1 MHGDMD
7 KKTVKDIQLTG
18 KRVLVR
24 VDYNVP
30 MNDKGEITDFIR
42 IEASLPTLHYLLDQG
57 AAVILM
63 AHLGRPKGKV
73 NPKFTLKPVAEALSQ
88 LIHRPVQ
95 FCPDCVGKDAQDA
108 AAQLRNGDILLLEN
122 LRFHPEE
129 EKNDPHFAQELAA
142 LGDVYVN
149 DGFGVSHRA
158 HASVEAVTH
167 YLPAVAG
174 FLLEKEIAYLGNAVD
189 KPQRPFAAIIGGAK
203 VADKIAVIRSLIK
216 KADVIL
222 IGGGMA
228 NTFLAAKGYNLGK
241 SLVEKESLGIAKDLL
256 AEAAAQKTK
265 MLLPVDLIMAAS
277 FSNEAD
283 HEAED
288 LDALNPDYMALD
300 IGPKTAEL
308 YAQTLAGMKTIVWN
322 GPMGVFEMPNYAE
335 GTRRVAEA
343 MAASDG
349 ITIVGGGDSAA
360 AVKQMGLADKMSHV
374 STGGGASLEYLE
386 GKVLPGLA
394 ALDDLRT
401 PIVAGNWK
409 CHKTVAEAM
418 ELAHQVA
425 HGTEMARAEVVLF
438 PPFTALESVAA
449 MVDEDGIGYGAQDIF
464 YEDEGSYTGA
474 VSGPMIAEIGSRYV
488 LVGHS
493 ERRKFFHETND
504 LVVKK
509 VLAAFRN
516 DLDPVLCVGE
526 DADEHENGSTKDK
539 ILSQLTP
546 VLNVLTD
553 GQIQHLLVAYEPVW
567 AIGSGKSAEVRDAVA
582 AADLIRKAVAEKF
595 GKEAARRVRI
605 LYGGSVTSEN
615 AHAFHEDG
623 IDGVLVGGA
632 SLSAQEFCAIA
643 NTF

>member
-1 MHGDMD
+1 MD

-308 YAQTLAGMKTIVWN
+308 YARTLAGMKTIVWN

-386 GKVLPGLA
+386 GKVLPGLD

>member
-1 MHGDMD
+1 MD
-7 KKTVKDIQLTG
+7 KRTVKDIQLTG

-30 MNDKGEITDFIR
+30 MSDKGEITDFIR

-57 AAVILM
+57 AAVILL

-73 NPKFTLKPVAEALSQ
+73 NPKFSLKPVAEALSQ

-95 FCPDCVGKDAQDA
+95 FCSDCVGKEVQAA

-129 EKNDPHFAQELAA
+129 EKNDPHFAQELAS
-142 LGDVYVN
+142 LGDVFVN

-158 HASVEAVTH
+158 HASVEGITH

-288 LDALNPDYMALD
+288 LDALNPEYMALD

-409 CHKTVAEAM
+409 CHKTVEEAM

-449 MVDEDGIGYGAQDIF
+449 MVDDDGIGYGAQDIF

-493 ERRKFFHETND
+493 ERRKFFHESNEI
-504 LVVKK
+504 VVKK

>member
-1 MHGDMD
+1 MD

-88 LIHRPVQ
+88 LIHRSVQ

>member
-1 MHGDMD
+1 MD

-308 YAQTLAGMKTIVWN
+308 YARTLAGMKTIVWN

-418 ELAHQVA
+418 ELAYQVA

>member
-1 MHGDMD
+1 MD
-7 KKTVKDIQLTG
+7 KRTVKDIQLTG

-57 AAVILM
+57 AAVILL

-73 NPKFTLKPVAEALSQ
+73 NPKFSLKPVAEALSQ

-95 FCPDCVGKDAQDA
+95 FCSDCVGKEAQAA

-129 EKNDPHFAQELAA
+129 EKNDPHFAQELAS
-142 LGDVYVN
+142 LGDVFVN

-158 HASVEAVTH
+158 HASVEGITH

-288 LDALNPDYMALD
+288 LDALNPEYMALD

-409 CHKTVAEAM
+409 CHKTVEEAM

-449 MVDEDGIGYGAQDIF
+449 MVDDDGIGYGAQDIF
-464 YEDEGSYTGA
+464 DEDEGSYTGA

-493 ERRKFFHETND
+493 ERRKFFHESNEI
-504 LVVKK
+504 VVKK

>member
-1 MHGDMD
+1 MD

-73 NPKFTLKPVAEALSQ
+73 NPKFTLKPVAEALSH

-308 YAQTLAGMKTIVWN
+308 YARTLAGMKTIVWN

>member
-1 MHGDMD
+1 MD

-241 SLVEKESLGIAKDLL
+241 SLVEKESMGIAKDLL

>member
-1 MHGDMD
+1 MD
-7 KKTVKDIQLTG
+7 KRTVKDIQLTG

-57 AAVILM
+57 AAVILL

-73 NPKFTLKPVAEALSQ
+73 NPKFSLKPVAEALSQ

-95 FCPDCVGKDAQDA
+95 FCSDCVGKEAQAA

-129 EKNDPHFAQELAA
+129 EKNDPHFAQELAS
-142 LGDVYVN
+142 LGDVFVN

-158 HASVEAVTH
+158 HASVEGITH

-288 LDALNPDYMALD
+288 LDALNPEYMALD

-409 CHKTVAEAM
+409 CHKTVEEAM

-449 MVDEDGIGYGAQDIF
+449 MVDDDGIGYGAQDIF

-493 ERRKFFHETND
+493 ERRKFFHESNEI
-504 LVVKK
+504 VVKK
-509 VLAAFRN
+509 ILAAFRN

>member
-1 MHGDMD
+1 MD
-7 KKTVKDIQLTG
+7 KRTVKDIQLTG

-57 AAVILM
+57 AAVILL

-73 NPKFTLKPVAEALSQ
+73 NPKFSLKPVAEALSQ

-95 FCPDCVGKDAQDA
+95 FCSDCVGKEAQAA

-129 EKNDPHFAQELAA
+129 EKNDPHFAQELAS
-142 LGDVYVN
+142 LGDVFVN

-158 HASVEAVTH
+158 HASVEGITH

-288 LDALNPDYMALD
+288 LDALNPEYMALD
-300 IGPKTAEL
+300 IGLKTAEL

-409 CHKTVAEAM
+409 CHKTVEEAM

-449 MVDEDGIGYGAQDIF
+449 MVDDDGIGYGAQDIF

-493 ERRKFFHETND
+493 ERRKFFHESNEI
-504 LVVKK
+504 VVKK

-567 AIGSGKSAEVRDAVA
+567 AIGSGKSAEVRDAMA

>member
-1 MHGDMD
+1 MD

-57 AAVILM
+57 TAVILM

-308 YAQTLAGMKTIVWN
+308 YARTLAGMKTIVWN

>member
-1 MHGDMD
+1 MD

-189 KPQRPFAAIIGGAK
+189 KPQRPFAAIIGGAQ

-308 YAQTLAGMKTIVWN
+308 YARTLAGMKTIVWN

>member
-1 MHGDMD
+1 MD

-288 LDALNPDYMALD
+288 LDALNLDYMALD

-308 YAQTLAGMKTIVWN
+308 YARTLAGMKTIVWN

>member
-1 MHGDMD
+1 MD
-7 KKTVKDIQLTG
+7 KRTVKDIQLTG

-57 AAVILM
+57 AAVILL

-73 NPKFTLKPVAEALSQ
+73 NPKFSLKPVAEALSQ

-95 FCPDCVGKDAQDA
+95 FCSDCVGKEAQAA

-129 EKNDPHFAQELAA
+129 EKNDPHFAQELAS
-142 LGDVYVN
+142 LGDVFVN

-158 HASVEAVTH
+158 HASVEGITH

-288 LDALNPDYMALD
+288 LDALNPEYMALD

-409 CHKTVAEAM
+409 CHKTVEEAM

-425 HGTEMARAEVVLF
+425 YGTEMARAEVVLF

-449 MVDEDGIGYGAQDIF
+449 MVDDDGIGYGAQDIF

-493 ERRKFFHETND
+493 ERRKFFHESNEI
-504 LVVKK
+504 VVKK

>member
-1 MHGDMD
+1 MD

-308 YAQTLAGMKTIVWN
+308 YARTLAGMKTIVWN
-322 GPMGVFEMPNYAE
+322 GPMGVFEMPNYEE

>member
-1 MHGDMD
+1 MD

-308 YAQTLAGMKTIVWN
+308 YARTLAGMKTIVWN

-335 GTRRVAEA
+335 GTRWVAEA
-343 MAASDG
+343 VAASDG

>member
-1 MHGDMD
+1 MD
-7 KKTVKDIQLTG
+7 KRTVKDIQLTG

-57 AAVILM
+57 AAVILL

-73 NPKFTLKPVAEALSQ
+73 NPKFSLKPVAEALSQ
-88 LIHRPVQ
+88 LIHQPVQ
-95 FCPDCVGKDAQDA
+95 FCSDCVGKEAQAA

-129 EKNDPHFAQELAA
+129 EKNDPHFAQELAS
-142 LGDVYVN
+142 LGDVFVN

-158 HASVEAVTH
+158 HASVEGITH

-288 LDALNPDYMALD
+288 LDALNPEYMALD

-409 CHKTVAEAM
+409 CHKTVEEAM

-449 MVDEDGIGYGAQDIF
+449 MVDDDGIGYGAQDIF

-493 ERRKFFHETND
+493 ERRKFFHESNEI
-504 LVVKK
+504 VVKK

>member
-1 MHGDMD
+1 MD
-7 KKTVKDIQLTG
+7 KRTVKDIQLTG

-57 AAVILM
+57 AAVILL

-73 NPKFTLKPVAEALSQ
+73 NPKFSLKPVAEALSQ

-95 FCPDCVGKDAQDA
+95 FCSDCVGKEAQAA

-129 EKNDPHFAQELAA
+129 EKNDPHFAQELAS
-142 LGDVYVN
+142 LGDVFVN

-158 HASVEAVTH
+158 HASVEGITH

-288 LDALNPDYMALD
+288 LDALNPEYMALD

-409 CHKTVAEAM
+409 CHKTVEEAM

-449 MVDEDGIGYGAQDIF
+449 MVDDDGIGYGAQDIF

-493 ERRKFFHETND
+493 ERRKFFHESNEI
-504 LVVKK
+504 VVKK

-615 AHAFHEDG
+615 AYAFHEDG

>member
-1 MHGDMD
+1 MD

>member
-1 MHGDMD
+1 MD
-7 KKTVKDIQLTG
+7 KRTVKDIQLTG

-57 AAVILM
+57 AAVILL

-73 NPKFTLKPVAEALSQ
+73 NPKFSLKPVAEALSQ
-88 LIHRPVQ
+88 LIYRPVQ
-95 FCPDCVGKDAQDA
+95 FCSDCVGKEAQAA

-129 EKNDPHFAQELAA
+129 EKNDPHFAQELAS
-142 LGDVYVN
+142 LGDVFVN

-158 HASVEAVTH
+158 HASVEGITH

-288 LDALNPDYMALD
+288 LDALNPEYMALD

-394 ALDDLRT
+394 TLDDLRT

-409 CHKTVAEAM
+409 CHKTVEEAM

-449 MVDEDGIGYGAQDIF
+449 MVDDDGIGYGAQDIF

-493 ERRKFFHETND
+493 ERRKFFHESNEI
-504 LVVKK
+504 VVKK

>member
-1 MHGDMD
+1 MD

-256 AEAAAQKTK
+256 AEAAGQKTK

-308 YAQTLAGMKTIVWN
+308 YARTLAGMKTIVWN

>member
-1 MHGDMD
+1 MD
-7 KKTVKDIQLTG
+7 KRTVKDIQLTG

-57 AAVILM
+57 AAVILLV
-63 AHLGRPKGKV
+63 HLGRPKGKV
-73 NPKFTLKPVAEALSQ
+73 NPKFSLKPVAEALSQ

-95 FCPDCVGKDAQDA
+95 FCPDCVGKEAQAA

-129 EKNDPHFAQELAA
+129 EKNDPHFAQELAS
-142 LGDVYVN
+142 LGDVFVN

-158 HASVEAVTH
+158 HASVEGITH

-288 LDALNPDYMALD
+288 LDALNPEYMALD

-394 ALDDLRT
+394 ALDDLRP

-409 CHKTVAEAM
+409 CHKTVEEAM

-449 MVDEDGIGYGAQDIF
+449 MVDDDGIGYGAQDIF

-474 VSGPMIAEIGSRYV
+474 VSGPMIAEIGPRYV

-493 ERRKFFHETND
+493 ERRKFFNETND
-504 LVVKK
+504 IVVKK

>member
-1 MHGDMD
+1 MD
-7 KKTVKDIQLTG
+7 KRTVKDIQLTG

-57 AAVILM
+57 AAVILL

-73 NPKFTLKPVAEALSQ
+73 NPKFSLKPVAEALSQ

-95 FCPDCVGKDAQDA
+95 FCSDCVGKEAQAA

-129 EKNDPHFAQELAA
+129 EKNDPHFAQELAS
-142 LGDVYVN
+142 LGDVFVN

-158 HASVEAVTH
+158 HASVEGITH

-288 LDALNPDYMALD
+288 MDALNPEYMALD

-386 GKVLPGLA
+386 SKVLPGLA

-409 CHKTVAEAM
+409 CHKTVEEAM

-449 MVDEDGIGYGAQDIF
+449 MVDDDGIGYGAQDIF

-493 ERRKFFHETND
+493 ERRKFFHESNEI
-504 LVVKK
+504 VVKK

>member
-1 MHGDMD
+1 MD

-308 YAQTLAGMKTIVWN
+308 YARTLAGMKTIVWN

-567 AIGSGKSAEVRDAVA
+567 AIGSGKSAEVRNAVA

>member
-308 YAQTLAGMKTIVWN
+308 YARTLAGMKTIVWN

-605 LYGGSVTSEN
+605 LYGGSVTGEN

>member
-1 MHGDMD
+1 MD

-493 ERRKFFHETND
+493 ERRKFFYETND

>member
-1 MHGDMD
+1 MD

-256 AEAAAQKTK
+256 EEAAAQKTK

-308 YAQTLAGMKTIVWN
+308 YARTLAGMKTIVWN